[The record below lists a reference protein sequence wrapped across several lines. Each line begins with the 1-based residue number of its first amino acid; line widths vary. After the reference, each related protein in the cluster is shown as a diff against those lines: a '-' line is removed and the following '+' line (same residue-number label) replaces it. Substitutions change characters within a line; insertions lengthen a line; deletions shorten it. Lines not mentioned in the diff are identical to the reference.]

1 MAAWALTPALL
12 AAAVTAWAAAQAS
25 TPSREH
31 ERMTQASQSLAQVNA
46 ALQAG
51 EADKALAAL
60 SSLSPL
66 FESLPNSAASQ
77 AEAAN
82 LECRVRLTLEQWN
95 AAAIECQQAVRL
107 DSQNS
112 SYHLWLAR
120 ALGEKAGRASF
131 LTAYSLAKR
140 VRAEFEE
147 SVRLDPRNADALFD
161 LGEFYREAP
170 GIVGG
175 GIEMAQGVAA
185 QLDKVDPAR
194 AHQLRGRI
202 AEQQKDY
209 GTAEREFRQAIA
221 AGAHPASQWISLA
234 GFYRRHRRW
243 TEMESAV
250 HSGEAAAERDKR
262 VGPRDGLALYDGAS
276 ILTETSRDPALAA
289 KMLDAYLAS
298 SGKTEE
304 APAFVAHIRLA
315 RLKEQLGDAAAANRE
330 RAAALALAHDYK
342 PAQDR
347 SRQET
352 NR

>member
-1 MAAWALTPALL
+1 MAAWALAPALL
-12 AAAVTAWAAAQAS
+12 ASAVAASAPAQAS
-25 TPSREH
+25 SLSREH
-31 ERMTQASQSLAQVNA
+31 ERMTQASQSLAEVNA

-60 SSLSPL
+60 SSLPPL
-66 FESLPNSAASQ
+66 FESLPNSTVSQ

-95 AAAIECQQAVRL
+95 AAAIKCQQAVRL
-107 DSQNS
+107 DSQNPG
-112 SYHLWLAR
+112 YHLWLAR

-170 GIVGG
+170 GVVGG
-175 GIEMAQGVAA
+175 GIDKAQGVAA

-209 GTAEREFRQAIA
+209 GTAEQEFKQAIA
-221 AGAHPASQWISLA
+221 AGAHPASQWIALGS
-234 GFYRRHRRW
+234 FYRRHRRW

-262 VGPRDGLALYDGAS
+262 SALALYDGAS
-276 ILTETSRDPALAA
+276 ILTETGRDPALAA

-298 SGKTEE
+298 SAKSEE

-330 RAAALALAHDYK
+330 QAAALALAHDYK

>member
-1 MAAWALTPALL
+1 MAAWALAPALL
-12 AAAVTAWAAAQAS
+12 AAVTAWAPARAS
-25 TPSREH
+25 TPSRER
-31 ERMTQASQSLAQVNA
+31 ERLTQASQSLAEVNA

-60 SSLSPL
+60 SSLPL
-66 FESLPNSAASQ
+66 LFASLPNSAASL

-112 SYHLWLAR
+112 GYHLWLAR

-147 SVRLDPRNADALFD
+147 SVRLDSRNADALFD

-170 GIVGG
+170 GVVGG

-209 GTAEREFRQAIA
+209 GTAEREFKQAIA

-234 GFYRRHRRW
+234 GFYRRRKRW

-262 VGPRDGLALYDGAS
+262 AGSRDGLALYDGAS
-276 ILTETSRDPALAA
+276 ILTETDRDPALAA

-298 SGKTEE
+298 SAQTEE
-304 APAFVAHIRLA
+304 AP
-315 RLKEQLGDAAAANRE
+315 
-330 RAAALALAHDYK
+330 
-342 PAQDR
+342 DR
-347 SRQET
+347 KSVV
-352 NR
+352 